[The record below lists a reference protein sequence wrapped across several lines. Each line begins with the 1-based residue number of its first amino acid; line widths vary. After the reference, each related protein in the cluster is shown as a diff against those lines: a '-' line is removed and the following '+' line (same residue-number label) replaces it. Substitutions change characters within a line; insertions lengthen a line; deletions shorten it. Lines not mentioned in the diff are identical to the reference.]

1 MPGRKIPPTVI
12 RAELSTDRAATWRTL
27 TDPVLVERWFARAT
41 PVGAVGDPYTLD
53 FGGGDTMRGAIL
65 EVAPGERLVYSWGW
79 GETAPGAR
87 TRVTWAL
94 DAHEDATLMTLTH
107 DGWADA
113 GLGAHE
119 RDEHAGYWEQYVAAL
134 VELSDELA
142 GGEGA

>member
-1 MPGRKIPPTVI
+1 MPGNRVAPTVI
-12 RAELSTDRAATWRTL
+12 RAELSTDRDATWRAL

-41 PVGAVGDPYTLD
+41 PIGAAGDPYTLD
-53 FGGGDTMRGAIL
+53 FGGDIMRGAIL
-65 EVAPGERLVYSWGW
+65 EVVPAERLVYSWGW
-79 GETAPGAR
+79 SETAPDAR

-94 DAHEDATLMTLTH
+94 DAGENGTLVTLTH

-119 RDEHAGYWEQYVAAL
+119 RDEHAAHWEEYVAAL

-142 GGEGA
+142 EGEGA